1 MRFAKVHVFRER
13 FIEGS
18 GFNIGSPFMAHW
30 IKSFYVELYLVSVC
44 FGMSMCSVAYV
55 CGIPVLCVIDH
66 RCV

>member
-30 IKSFYVELYLVSVC
+30 IKKLLRRTLLGFSLFWDVNV
-44 FGMSMCSVAYV
+44 
-55 CGIPVLCVIDH
+55 
-66 RCV
+66 